1 MWDLYLNFALGIAL
15 NQQSLSTTA
24 PSTTAQFSHHLS
36 LLTSRSDSQR
46 KDSLSYL
53 ATAIATRPVNTPLQ
67 QPVSVI
73 LPKLL
78 PLILDGSN
86 GVRAQ
91 LLRLLRTLPSR
102 DIEEYIE
109 QLLLYLRAGITHL
122 AADIRSSALDI
133 LGWALDIGGQQL
145 VSCAGGW
152 VKTLKCLLTML
163 GWPNEALAAAWSSNK
178 ASFGKAGT
186 EGKILVKGLNSLA
199 TILAAGLMS
208 PVEDGVKDLRALR
221 FPMWH
226 VEQHLLPKRSSCLA
240 HLNLF
245 GPPRDEES
253 EIYEDREDRQK
264 IFHRIFQQA
273 IERGLESAKGEGG
286 EVGRAAAG
294 ARKIVVEGMK
304 DHEAEG

>member
-1 MWDLYLNFALGIAL
+1 MHYIANIFPIGIIL

-24 PSTTAQFSHHLS
+24 PSSTAQFSHHLS

-53 ATAIATRPVNTPLQ
+53 TTAIATRSVDNPFQ
-67 QPVSVI
+67 QPLGII

-86 GVRAQ
+86 GVRTQ
-91 LLRLLRTLPSR
+91 LLRLLRTLPPN
-102 DIEEYIE
+102 DVEDHID

-133 LGWALDIGGQQL
+133 LGWALEIGGQRL

-152 VKTLKCLLTML
+152 AKTLKCLLAML
-163 GWPNEALAAAWSSNK
+163 GWPIEASAVAWSSNK
-178 ASFGKAGT
+178 ASFGKSGT
-186 EGKILVKGLNSLA
+186 EGKALVKGLNR
-199 TILAAGLMS
+199 LAAILTAGLIS
-208 PVEDGVKDLRALR
+208 STEEDVEGSGGWG
-221 FPMWH
+221 FPLWH
-226 VEQHLLPKRSSCLA
+226 VERHLLSTRTSGLS

-253 EIYEDREDRQK
+253 EAYEDREDRQR
-264 IFHRIFQQA
+264 IFHMRFQQA
-273 IERGLESAKGEGG
+273 IEKGLEDARGEGG

-294 ARKIVVEGMK
+294 VWKIVVEGMK
-304 DHEAEG
+304 DYEDEG